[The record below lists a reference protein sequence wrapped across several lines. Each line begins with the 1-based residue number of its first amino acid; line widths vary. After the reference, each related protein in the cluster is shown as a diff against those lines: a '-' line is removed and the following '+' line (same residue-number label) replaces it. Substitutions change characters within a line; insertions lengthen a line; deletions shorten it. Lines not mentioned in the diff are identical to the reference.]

1 MKTANRA
8 LLLLAI
14 AGLLLMFAAAVRADD
29 DKNTVVARMKQR
41 VPAMLQ
47 AKKAGTIGEVFDG
60 MLAAVKPAPPA
71 DIANLISAENA
82 DRRIFFAIVAKEKN
96 STPQEVAA
104 AFFQGQVERSPSG
117 TYIKGKDGVW
127 RQKP

>member
-8 LLLLAI
+8 LLLLVA
-14 AGLLLMFAAAVRADD
+14 AGLLLTFAAAVRADD
-29 DKNTVVARMKQR
+29 DKNTVLARMKQR
-41 VPAMLQ
+41 VPAMLA

-60 MLAAVKPAPPA
+60 TLAAVKPAPPD
-71 DIANLISAENA
+71 DIASLINAENA
-82 DRRIFFAIVAKEKN
+82 DRRQYFAIVAKEKG
-96 STPQEVAA
+96 STPEEVAE
-104 AFFQGQVERSPSG
+104 AFFKGQVEHSPSG